1 MKKLVVYGAALA
13 FVLWACDADS
23 TMSLD
28 QEELVSKVDTSSSEK
43 VQSSSSQKAKSSSD
57 KSTRLSSSSS
67 KESSASSSSKEKSSS
82 SKEKA
87 SNSEDESSSSVKA
100 SSSAAAVEKSSS
112 SNKTKTSSSS
122 KEDPVVEPIPPTPEP
137 ESSSN
142 DVPVPPVL
150 EPSSSSFSS
159 SSDGVVESSSNVTAH
174 QQATNIASECMKD
187 EGVKLDRL
195 VISDDSSPSATYFMS
210 ASGEMKVVLENIS
223 LTCGAVVTDVSAFL
237 SGDTLYAVPTYEESS
252 LWADC
257 ICPTRISF
265 ELEKGQAYATAQ
277 YLTFDRNTTM
287 ALKSGSPLSE
297 KERLKKTGYVR
308 GTCQKDETPVVETR
322 ATLANGS
329 KDLPVALLGFE
340 NGMYVMTVSNVEDFC
355 KIETRVLQKR
365 SGDTL
370 FVDYE
375 DLSNASRCI
384 CTFDEHKFAIDAEND
399 DVKYFSFKSTLFRVD
414 RMVYD

>member
-1 MKKLVVYGAALA
+1 MKKNVVCGAALA
-13 FVLWACDADS
+13 FVLWACDSDS
-23 TMSLD
+23 TVSFD
-28 QEELVSKVDTSSSEK
+28 QDELLSNTETSSSVK
-43 VQSSSSQKAKSSSD
+43 SSRSSSQKAKSSSN
-57 KSTRLSSSSS
+57 KSTRSSSS
-67 KESSASSSSKEKSSS
+67 KKSNVSSSSKEKSSS
-82 SKEKA
+82 SA
-87 SNSEDESSSSVKA
+87 TM
-100 SSSAAAVEKSSS
+100 SSSAVAVEKSSS
-112 SNKTKTSSSS
+112 SNKTKKSSSS
-122 KEDPVVEPIPPTPEP
+122 SEEPVSSAPAPVT
-137 ESSSN
+137 ESSSS
-142 DVPVPPVL
+142 VEPVPPVL

-195 VISDDSSPSATYFMS
+195 VISDDSSPSVTYFMS

-297 KERLKKTGYVR
+297 KERLKKTGFAR
-308 GTCQKDETPVVETR
+308 GTCQKDETPVEETR
-322 ATLANGS
+322 SASVNKP

-340 NGMYVMTVSNVEDFC
+340 NGMYVMHISNVEDYC
-355 KIETRVLQKR
+355 TIDTRVLQVR
-365 SGDTL
+365 NGDTL
-370 FVDYE
+370 VVKYE
-375 DLSNASRCI
+375 DMSTASRCL

>member
-82 SKEKA
+82 SKEK
-87 SNSEDESSSSVKA
+87 SSSSVK
-100 SSSAAAVEKSSS
+100 STSSAAAVEKSSS

-159 SSDGVVESSSNVTAH
+159 SSDGVAESSSNVTAH
-174 QQATNIASECMKD
+174 QQATNIGSECMKS

-265 ELEKGQAYATAQ
+265 ELEKGTAYATAQ
-277 YLTFDRNTTM
+277 YLTFDRNMTM
-287 ALKSGSPLSE
+287 ALKSGTPLSE
-297 KERLKKTGYVR
+297 KERLKKTGFAR
-308 GTCQKDETPVVETR
+308 GTCQKDETPVEETR
-322 ATLANGS
+322 SASVNKP

-340 NGMYVMTVSNVEDFC
+340 NGMYVMHISNVEDYC
-355 KIETRVLQKR
+355 TIDTRVLQVR
-365 SGDTL
+365 NGDTL
-370 FVDYE
+370 VVKYE
-375 DLSNASRCI
+375 DMSTASRCL
-384 CTFDEHKFAIDAEND
+384 CTFDEHKFAVDAENA
-399 DVKYFSFKSTLFRVD
+399 DVEYFSFKSTLFRVE
-414 RMVYD
+414 RMVY

>member
-82 SKEKA
+82 SKEK
-87 SNSEDESSSSVKA
+87 SSSSVK
-100 SSSAAAVEKSSS
+100 STSSAAAVEKSSS

-150 EPSSSSFSS
+150 GPSSSSFSS
-159 SSDGVVESSSNVTAH
+159 SSDGVAESSSNVTAH
-174 QQATNIASECMKD
+174 QQATNIGSECMKS

-195 VISDDSSPSATYFMS
+195 AIADDSSPSATYFMS

-237 SGDTLYAVPTYEESS
+237 SGDTVYAVPTYEESS

-265 ELEKGQAYATAQ
+265 ELEKGTAYATAQ

-287 ALKSGSPLSE
+287 ALKSGTPLSE
-297 KERLKKTGYVR
+297 KERLKKTGFAR
-308 GTCQKDETPVVETR
+308 GTCQKDETPVEETR
-322 ATLANGS
+322 SASVNKP

-340 NGMYVMTVSNVEDFC
+340 NGMYVMHISNVEDYC
-355 KIETRVLQKR
+355 TIDTRVLQVR
-365 SGDTL
+365 NGDTL
-370 FVDYE
+370 VVKYE
-375 DLSNASRCI
+375 DMSTASRCL
-384 CTFDEHKFAIDAEND
+384 CTFDEHKFAVDAENA
-399 DVKYFSFKSTLFRVD
+399 DVEYFSFKSTLFRVE
-414 RMVYD
+414 RMVY

>member
-13 FVLWACDADS
+13 FVIWACDADS

-28 QEELVSKVDTSSSEK
+28 QEELVYKVDTSSSEK

-82 SKEKA
+82 SKEK
-87 SNSEDESSSSVKA
+87 SSSSVK
-100 SSSAAAVEKSSS
+100 STSSAAAVEKSSS

-150 EPSSSSFSS
+150 GPSSSSFSS
-159 SSDGVVESSSNVTAH
+159 SSDGVAESSSNVTAH
-174 QQATNIASECMKD
+174 QQATNIGSECMKS

-287 ALKSGSPLSE
+287 ALKSGTPLSE
-297 KERLKKTGYVR
+297 KERLKKTGFAR
-308 GTCQKDETPVVETR
+308 GTCQKDETPVEETR
-322 ATLANGS
+322 SASVNKP

-340 NGMYVMTVSNVEDFC
+340 NGMYVMHISNVEDYC
-355 KIETRVLQKR
+355 TIDTRVLQVR
-365 SGDTL
+365 NGDTL
-370 FVDYE
+370 VVKYE
-375 DLSNASRCI
+375 DMSTASRCL
-384 CTFDEHKFAIDAEND
+384 CTFDEHKFAVDAENA
-399 DVKYFSFKSTLFRVD
+399 DVEYFSFKSTLFRVE
-414 RMVYD
+414 RMVY

>member
-1 MKKLVVYGAALA
+1 MKNLVVYGAALA

-67 KESSASSSSKEKSSS
+67 KESSANSSSKEKSSS

-87 SNSEDESSSSVKA
+87 SNSEDESSSSVK
-100 SSSAAAVEKSSS
+100 STSSAAAVEKSSS
-112 SNKTKTSSSS
+112 SNKITQSSSS
-122 KEDPVVEPIPPTPEP
+122 SEGPVSEPDPPTPEP

-159 SSDGVVESSSNVTAH
+159 SSDGVAESSSNVTAH

-210 ASGEMKVVLENIS
+210 ASGEMKIVLENVS

-287 ALKSGSPLSE
+287 ALKSGTPLSE
-297 KERLKKTGYVR
+297 KERLKKTGFAR
-308 GTCQKDETPVVETR
+308 GTCQKDETLVEETR
-322 ATLANGS
+322 SASVNKP

-340 NGMYVMTVSNVEDFC
+340 NGMYVMYISNVEDYC
-355 KIETRVLQKR
+355 TIDTRVLQVR
-365 SGDTL
+365 NGDTL
-370 FVDYE
+370 VVKYE
-375 DLSNASRCI
+375 DMSTASRCL
-384 CTFDEHKFAIDAEND
+384 CTFDEHKFAVDAENA
-399 DVKYFSFKSTLFRVD
+399 DVEYFSFKSTLFRVE
-414 RMVYD
+414 RMVY

>member
-67 KESSASSSSKEKSSS
+67 KESSANSSSKEKSSS

-87 SNSEDESSSSVKA
+87 SNSEDESSSSVK
-100 SSSAAAVEKSSS
+100 STSSAAAVEKSSS
-112 SNKTKTSSSS
+112 SNKITQSSSS
-122 KEDPVVEPIPPTPEP
+122 SEGPVSEPDPPTPEP

-159 SSDGVVESSSNVTAH
+159 SSDGVAESSSNVTAH
-174 QQATNIASECMKD
+174 QQATNIGSECMKD

-195 VISDDSSPSATYFMS
+195 AIADDSSPSATYFMS
-210 ASGEMKVVLENIS
+210 ASGEMKVVLENVS

-287 ALKSGSPLSE
+287 ALKSGTPLSE

-308 GTCQKDETPVVETR
+308 GTCQKDEAPVVETR
-322 ATLANGS
+322 SISANGS
-329 KDLPVALLGFE
+329 KNLPVALLGFE
-340 NGMYVMTVSNVEDFC
+340 NGMYVMHISNVEDYC
-355 KIETRVLQKR
+355 TIDTRVLQVR
-365 SGDTL
+365 NGDTL
-370 FVDYE
+370 VVKYE
-375 DLSNASRCI
+375 DMSTASRCL
-384 CTFDEHKFAIDAEND
+384 CTFDEHKFAVDAENA
-399 DVKYFSFKSTLFRVD
+399 DVEYFSFRSTLFRVD
-414 RMVYD
+414 RMIYD

>member
-1 MKKLVVYGAALA
+1 MKNLVVYGAALA

-87 SNSEDESSSSVKA
+87 SNSEDESSSSVK
-100 SSSAAAVEKSSS
+100 STSSAAAVEKSSS
-112 SNKTKTSSSS
+112 SNKITQSSSS
-122 KEDPVVEPIPPTPEP
+122 SEGPVSEPDPPTPEP

-159 SSDGVVESSSNVTAH
+159 SSDGVAESSSNVTAH
-174 QQATNIASECMKD
+174 QQATNIGSECMKD

-195 VISDDSSPSATYFMS
+195 AIADDSSPSATYFMS
-210 ASGEMKVVLENIS
+210 ASGEMKVVLENVS

-265 ELEKGQAYATAQ
+265 ELEKGQAYAMAQ

-287 ALKSGSPLSE
+287 ALKSGTPLSE
-297 KERLKKTGYVR
+297 KERLKKTGFAR
-308 GTCQKDETPVVETR
+308 GTCQKDETLVEETR
-322 ATLANGS
+322 SASVNKP

-340 NGMYVMTVSNVEDFC
+340 NGMYVMYISNVEDYC
-355 KIETRVLQKR
+355 TIDTRVLQVR
-365 SGDTL
+365 NGDTL
-370 FVDYE
+370 VVKYE
-375 DLSNASRCI
+375 DMSTASRCL
-384 CTFDEHKFAIDAEND
+384 CTFDEHKFAVDAENA
-399 DVKYFSFKSTLFRVD
+399 DVEYFSFKSTLFRVE
-414 RMVYD
+414 RMVY

>member
-82 SKEKA
+82 SKEK
-87 SNSEDESSSSVKA
+87 SSSSVK
-100 SSSAAAVEKSSS
+100 STSSAAAVEKSSS

-210 ASGEMKVVLENIS
+210 ASGEMKIVLENVS

-287 ALKSGSPLSE
+287 ALKSGQPLSE
-297 KERLKKTGYVR
+297 KERLKKTGFAR
-308 GTCQKDETPVVETR
+308 GTCQKDETLVEETR
-322 ATLANGS
+322 SASVNKP

-340 NGMYVMTVSNVEDFC
+340 NGMYVMYISNVEDYC
-355 KIETRVLQKR
+355 TIETRVLQVR
-365 SGDTL
+365 NGDTL
-370 FVDYE
+370 VVKYE
-375 DLSNASRCI
+375 DMSTASRCL
-384 CTFDEHKFAIDAEND
+384 CTFDEHKFAVDAENA
-399 DVKYFSFKSTLFRVD
+399 DVEYFSFKSTLFRVE
-414 RMVYD
+414 RMVY

>member
-82 SKEKA
+82 SKEK
-87 SNSEDESSSSVKA
+87 SSSSVK
-100 SSSAAAVEKSSS
+100 STSSAAAVEKSSS

-150 EPSSSSFSS
+150 GPSSSSFSS
-159 SSDGVVESSSNVTAH
+159 SSDGVAESSSNVTAH
-174 QQATNIASECMKD
+174 QQATNIGSECMKS

-287 ALKSGSPLSE
+287 ALKSGTPLSE
-297 KERLKKTGYVR
+297 KERLKKTGFAR
-308 GTCQKDETPVVETR
+308 GTCQKDETPVEETR
-322 ATLANGS
+322 SASVNKP

-340 NGMYVMTVSNVEDFC
+340 NGMYVMHISNVEDYC
-355 KIETRVLQKR
+355 TIDTRVLQVR
-365 SGDTL
+365 NGDTL
-370 FVDYE
+370 VVKYE
-375 DLSNASRCI
+375 DMSTASRCL
-384 CTFDEHKFAIDAEND
+384 CTFDEHKFAVDAENA
-399 DVKYFSFKSTLFRVD
+399 DVEYFSFKSTLFRVE
-414 RMVYD
+414 RMVY

>member
-1 MKKLVVYGAALA
+1 MKKNVVCGAALA
-13 FVLWACDADS
+13 FVLWACDSDS
-23 TMSLD
+23 TVSFD
-28 QEELVSKVDTSSSEK
+28 QDELLSNTETSSSVK
-43 VQSSSSQKAKSSSD
+43 SSRSSSQKAKSSSN
-57 KSTRLSSSSS
+57 KSTRSSSS
-67 KESSASSSSKEKSSS
+67 KKSNVSSSSKEKSSS
-82 SKEKA
+82 SA
-87 SNSEDESSSSVKA
+87 TM
-100 SSSAAAVEKSSS
+100 SSSAVAVEKSSS
-112 SNKTKTSSSS
+112 SNKTKKSSSS
-122 KEDPVVEPIPPTPEP
+122 SEEPVSSAPAPVT
-137 ESSSN
+137 ESSSS
-142 DVPVPPVL
+142 VEPVPPVL
-150 EPSSSSFSS
+150 DLSSSSFSS
-159 SSDGVVESSSNVTAH
+159 SSVSIVESSSDAAVLQLAR
-174 QQATNIASECMKD
+174 NIASECMKD

-340 NGMYVMTVSNVEDFC
+340 NGMYVMHISNVEDYC
-355 KIETRVLQKR
+355 TIDTRVLQVR
-365 SGDTL
+365 NGDTL
-370 FVDYE
+370 VVKYE
-375 DLSNASRCI
+375 DMSTASRCL

>member
-1 MKKLVVYGAALA
+1 MKNLVVYGAALA

-87 SNSEDESSSSVKA
+87 SNSEDESSSSVK
-100 SSSAAAVEKSSS
+100 STSSAAAVEKSSS
-112 SNKTKTSSSS
+112 SNKITQSSSS
-122 KEDPVVEPIPPTPEP
+122 SEGPVSEPDPPTPEP

-159 SSDGVVESSSNVTAH
+159 SSDGVAESSSNVTAH
-174 QQATNIASECMKD
+174 QQATNIGSECMKA

-287 ALKSGSPLSE
+287 ALKSGTPLSE
-297 KERLKKTGYVR
+297 KERLKKTGFAR
-308 GTCQKDETPVVETR
+308 GTCQKDETLVEETR
-322 ATLANGS
+322 SASVNKP

-340 NGMYVMTVSNVEDFC
+340 NGMYVMYISNVEDYC
-355 KIETRVLQKR
+355 TIDTRVLQVR
-365 SGDTL
+365 NGDTL
-370 FVDYE
+370 VVKYE
-375 DLSNASRCI
+375 DMSTASRCL
-384 CTFDEHKFAIDAEND
+384 CTFDEHKFAVDAENA
-399 DVKYFSFKSTLFRVD
+399 DVEYFSFKSTLFRVE
-414 RMVYD
+414 RMVY

>member
-67 KESSASSSSKEKSSS
+67 KESSANSSSKEKSSS

-87 SNSEDESSSSVKA
+87 SNSEDESSSSVKSTA
-100 SSSAAAVEKSSS
+100 SAAAVEKSSS
-112 SNKTKTSSSS
+112 SNKITQSSSS
-122 KEDPVVEPIPPTPEP
+122 SEGPVSEPDPPTPEP

-159 SSDGVVESSSNVTAH
+159 SSDGVAESSSNVTAH
-174 QQATNIASECMKD
+174 QQATNIGSECMKD

-195 VISDDSSPSATYFMS
+195 AIADDSSPSATYFMS
-210 ASGEMKVVLENIS
+210 ASGEMKVVLENVS

-287 ALKSGSPLSE
+287 ALKSGTPLSE
-297 KERLKKTGYVR
+297 KERLKKTGFAR
-308 GTCQKDETPVVETR
+308 GTCQKDETLVEETR
-322 ATLANGS
+322 SASVNKP

-340 NGMYVMTVSNVEDFC
+340 NGMYVMYISNVEDYC
-355 KIETRVLQKR
+355 TIDTRVLQVR
-365 SGDTL
+365 NGDTL
-370 FVDYE
+370 VVKYE
-375 DLSNASRCI
+375 DMSTASRCL
-384 CTFDEHKFAIDAEND
+384 CTFDEHKFAVDAENA
-399 DVKYFSFKSTLFRVD
+399 DVEYFSFKSTLFRVE
-414 RMVYD
+414 RMVY

>member
-67 KESSASSSSKEKSSS
+67 KESSANSLSKEKSSSSKEKSSS
-82 SKEKA
+82 S
-87 SNSEDESSSSVKA
+87 VK
-100 SSSAAAVEKSSS
+100 STSSAAAVEKSSS

-142 DVPVPPVL
+142 DVTVPPVL
-150 EPSSSSFSS
+150 EHSSSSFSS

-195 VISDDSSPSATYFMS
+195 AIADDSSPSATYFMS
-210 ASGEMKVVLENIS
+210 ASGEMKIVLENVS

-297 KERLKKTGYVR
+297 KERLKKTGFAR
-308 GTCQKDETPVVETR
+308 GTCQKDETPVEETR
-322 ATLANGS
+322 SAS
-329 KDLPVALLGFE
+329 VDKPKDLPVALLGFE
-340 NGMYVMTVSNVEDFC
+340 NGMYVMHISNVEDYC
-355 KIETRVLQKR
+355 TIDTRVLQVR
-365 SGDTL
+365 NGDTL
-370 FVDYE
+370 VVKYE
-375 DLSNASRCI
+375 DMSTASRCL
-384 CTFDEHKFAIDAEND
+384 CTFDEHKFAVDAENA
-399 DVKYFSFKSTLFRVD
+399 DVEYFSFKSTLFRVE
-414 RMVYD
+414 RMVY

>member
-1 MKKLVVYGAALA
+1 M
-13 FVLWACDADS
+13 
-23 TMSLD
+23 
-28 QEELVSKVDTSSSEK
+28 
-43 VQSSSSQKAKSSSD
+43 
-57 KSTRLSSSSS
+57 
-67 KESSASSSSKEKSSS
+67 
-82 SKEKA
+82 
-87 SNSEDESSSSVKA
+87 
-100 SSSAAAVEKSSS
+100 SAA
-112 SNKTKTSSSS
+112 
-122 KEDPVVEPIPPTPEP
+122 
-137 ESSSN
+137 
-142 DVPVPPVL
+142 
-150 EPSSSSFSS
+150 
-159 SSDGVVESSSNVTAH
+159 
-174 QQATNIASECMKD
+174 
-187 EGVKLDRL
+187 
-195 VISDDSSPSATYFMS
+195 
-210 ASGEMKVVLENIS
+210 GEMKVVLENLS
-223 LTCGAVVTDVSAFL
+223 LPCGTIVTDVSVSL
-237 SGDTLYAVPTYEESS
+237 SGDTLYVEPAYDESS
-252 LWADC
+252 MFADC
-257 ICPTRISF
+257 ICPTQISF
-265 ELEKGQAYATAQ
+265 ELENGLAYATAL
-277 YLTFDRNTTM
+277 YLTFDRNNVMT
-287 ALKSGSPLSE
+287 LKEGTALSE

>member
-87 SNSEDESSSSVKA
+87 SNSEDESSSSVK
-100 SSSAAAVEKSSS
+100 STSSAAAVEKSSS
-112 SNKTKTSSSS
+112 SNKITQSSSS
-122 KEDPVVEPIPPTPEP
+122 SEGPVSEPDPPTPEP

-159 SSDGVVESSSNVTAH
+159 SSDGVAESSSNVTAH
-174 QQATNIASECMKD
+174 QQATNIGSECMKA

-195 VISDDSSPSATYFMS
+195 AIADDSSPSATYFMS
-210 ASGEMKVVLENIS
+210 ASGEMKIVLENVS

-287 ALKSGSPLSE
+287 ALKSGTPLSE
-297 KERLKKTGYVR
+297 KERLKKTGFAR
-308 GTCQKDETPVVETR
+308 GTCQKDETLVEETR
-322 ATLANGS
+322 SASVNKP

-340 NGMYVMTVSNVEDFC
+340 NGMYVMYISNVEDYC
-355 KIETRVLQKR
+355 TIDTRVLQVR
-365 SGDTL
+365 NGDTL
-370 FVDYE
+370 VVKYE
-375 DLSNASRCI
+375 DMSTASRCL
-384 CTFDEHKFAIDAEND
+384 CTFDEHKFAVDAENA
-399 DVKYFSFKSTLFRVD
+399 DVEYFSFKSTLFRVE
-414 RMVYD
+414 RMVY